1 MKAILAERDISMY
14 WGTATTGR
22 PHVAY
27 FVPMAKIAD
36 FLRAG
41 CHVSLKLYYCVY
53 LDIIIRLWLLNMVH
67 GMWVLSEYYIL
78 GAHLIH
84 GGWPLQ

>member
-1 MKAILAERDISMY
+1 VLGEEKLKTILAERDVRIY

-41 CHVSLKLYYCVY
+41 CHVRICIVC
-53 LDIIIRLWLLNMVH
+53 
-67 GMWVLSEYYIL
+67 YIL
-78 GAHLIH
+78 SGNAIGHLNNKWI
-84 GGWPLQ
+84 LLLVA

>member
-41 CHVSLKLYYCVY
+41 CHVSFKTVLLY
-53 LDIIIRLWLLNMVH
+53 I
-67 GMWVLSEYYIL
+67 
-78 GAHLIH
+78 
-84 GGWPLQ
+84 

>member
-1 MKAILAERDISMY
+1 MKTILTERDVRIY

-41 CHVSLKLYYCVY
+41 CHVRRS
-53 LDIIIRLWLLNMVH
+53 
-67 GMWVLSEYYIL
+67 VLSYSIL
-78 GAHLIH
+78 CLSAILYASCKGIVTKTNLLKVW
-84 GGWPLQ
+84 GL

>member
-1 MKAILAERDISMY
+1 MKAILADRDISMY

-41 CHVSLKLYYCVY
+41 CHVSFKLYCCIFRYY
-53 LDIIIRLWLLNMVH
+53 KLWLLNVVH
-67 GMWVLSEYYIL
+67 GMWLLSEYYIL
-78 GAHLIH
+78 GAHLMH

>member
-1 MKAILAERDISMY
+1 MGDEKTVAQIADIVKKRDFRVY

-27 FVPMAKIAD
+27 FVPICKIAD

-41 CHVSLKLYYCVY
+41 CKVLLQRLKERTRETKRAKQKKVK
-53 LDIIIRLWLLNMVH
+53 
-67 GMWVLSEYYIL
+67 
-78 GAHLIH
+78 
-84 GGWPLQ
+84 QK